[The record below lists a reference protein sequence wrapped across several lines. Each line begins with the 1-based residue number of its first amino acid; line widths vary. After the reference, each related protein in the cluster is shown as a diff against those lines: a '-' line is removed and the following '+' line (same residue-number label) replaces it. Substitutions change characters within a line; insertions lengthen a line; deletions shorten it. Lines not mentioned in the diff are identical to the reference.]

1 MPLESITNMT
11 KKAMADGYAVG
22 YFESWNF
29 SSLQGVIDAA
39 EETKSPIIVGFNGD
53 FLSDPNRIAVE
64 RLSWYGA
71 MARAAAE
78 SATVPC
84 CVLFNEC
91 GRYNKVKEALDAGF
105 NLVMPV
111 GHDGNYDQ
119 YVKNVKEIV
128 QYAHSKSAAVEGEMD
143 ELPCGLEDGDQG
155 DPMTDPDLAA
165 KFVEETGIDILAVSV
180 GNVHIKLDGQ
190 QGLNLERLAAVK
202 SKVSIPLDLHGGT
215 GITSDSVKEAIKLGV
230 AKMTYG
236 TYIKQRYLNAVRKAL
251 GSDCSNPHKLLA
263 MGGKEDVMVAGRAAV
278 KDAVLERIGLLGCCG
293 KA

>member
-11 KKAMADGYAVG
+11 KKAMAEGYAVG

-53 FLSDPNRIAVE
+53 FLTDPKRIAVE

-71 MARAAAE
+71 MARTAAE
-78 SATVPC
+78 SALIPC

-111 GHDGNYDQ
+111 DHDGNYEQ
-119 YVKNVKEIV
+119 YVKNVKDIV
-128 QYAHSKSAAVEGEMD
+128 QYAHKKRVAVEGEMD
-143 ELPCGLEDGDQG
+143 ELPCGLENGSEG

-165 KFVEETGIDILAVSV
+165 KFVEQTGIDILAVSV
-180 GNVHIKLDGQ
+180 GNVHIKLDGEQ
-190 QGLNLERLAAVK
+190 DLNLERLAAVK

-236 TYIKQRYLNAVRKAL
+236 TYIKQRYLTAVRKAL

-263 MGGKEDVMVAGRAAV
+263 MGGTEDVMVAGRKAV